1 MVSAYIP
8 YQEIAVSTQTD
19 RPRMIFEENSGLGVV
34 VPHDAITETIKAA
47 VGKINKDQTIGTR
60 RGSHKPIPYAPL
72 PPEPVSVPG
81 TKPNNRCGLI
91 GMVSAYLPYREIAI
105 STQTDRPRKIFEEN
119 SGLGVVVPHDLIP
132 ETVKAAVDKLGQPE
146 PTTDTE

>member
-47 VGKINKDQTIGTR
+47 VGKLNKDQTIGT
-60 RGSHKPIPYAPL
+60 
-72 PPEPVSVPG
+72 
-81 TKPNNRCGLI
+81 
-91 GMVSAYLPYREIAI
+91 
-105 STQTDRPRKIFEEN
+105 STLT
-119 SGLGVVVPHDLIP
+119 
-132 ETVKAAVDKLGQPE
+132 
-146 PTTDTE
+146 